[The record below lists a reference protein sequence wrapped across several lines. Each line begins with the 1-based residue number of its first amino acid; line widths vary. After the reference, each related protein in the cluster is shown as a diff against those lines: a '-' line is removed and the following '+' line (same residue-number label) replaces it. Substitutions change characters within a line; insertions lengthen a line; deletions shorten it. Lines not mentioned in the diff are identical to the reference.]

1 MQPTQPFIM
10 KKIILLTVITL
21 CFLHVAY
28 SQDGKIIEQ
37 TEYNYPDSVIVQV
50 ESIIP
55 GVRADVEKTKF
66 YRITYLSDGLKV
78 KGYLAIPKQA
88 GKYPCII
95 YNRGGSREFSAIND
109 RTFLRWTGKMAGA
122 GYVVVASQY
131 RGNAGGEGKEE
142 FGGKDLNDVLNLMP
156 LLSSVKE
163 ADTSRIGM
171 FGLSRGGMM
180 TFLALTKTTRIKA
193 AVILSGLADL
203 PQAREARPEI
213 DSVWSLMI
221 PDYYTKRDEV
231 LKARSATQ
239 FADKMYK
246 STPILIVQGTGDWR
260 VPAGQVI
267 DLAKILYEVKHPFRF
282 ILYEGAQHSMIEYIQ
297 EFYAQTVN
305 WYNDYLRDGK
315 KWPDLKPHGE

>member
-1 MQPTQPFIM
+1 M
-10 KKIILLTVITL
+10 KKMFLLTVIPL
-21 CFLHVAY
+21 CFLHIAF
-28 SQDGKIIEQ
+28 SQDGKLIEQ
-37 TEYNYPDSVIVQV
+37 TEYNYTDSVIGVV

-55 GVRADVEKTKF
+55 GIRADVEKTRF

-78 KGYLAIPKQA
+78 KGYLATPKD
-88 GKYPCII
+88 GTKHPCII

-109 RTFLRWTGKMAGA
+109 RNFLRWIGRMAGA

-142 FGGKDLNDVLNLMP
+142 YGGKDLNDVLNLMP
-156 LLSSVKE
+156 LLSSIKE

-180 TFLALTKTTRIKA
+180 TYLVLTKTTKIKA
-193 AVILSGLADL
+193 AVVLSGLADL
-203 PQAREARPEI
+203 PQAREARPDI

-221 PDYYTKRDEV
+221 PDYNTRREEV
-231 LKARSATQ
+231 LKQRSVTH
-239 FADKMYK
+239 FADRMYK

-267 DLAKILYEVKHPFRF
+267 DLAKKLYEVKQPFRF
-282 ILYEGAQHSMIEYIQ
+282 ILYEGGQHSMIEHTKD
-297 EFYAQTVN
+297 FYEQTIN
-305 WYNDYLRDGK
+305 WFNDYLRDGK